1 MRVKRIGYIGV
12 RTPDMERMTWFFR
25 DVLGLAVAHTDQNY
39 TVSSLPSGRFDFAE
53 VYAPA
58 HRDPRM
64 IPNDA
69 DGIVVSF
76 IVDDLKSALVEVQQA
91 GLEIVGDVIWA
102 AQAFEEPAMEGVGWF
117 WVRAPDG
124 RVYVIEQSVD

>member
-12 RTPDMERMTWFFR
+12 RTPQMDRMTWFFR
-25 DVLGLAVAHTDQNY
+25 EVLGLSAGHTDGSY
-39 TVSSLPSGRFDFAE
+39 SVSRLPSGKFDFAE
-53 VYAPA
+53 AYSPQL
-58 HRDPRM
+58 RDPRM
-64 IPNDA
+64 IPNEV

-76 IVDDLKSALVEVQQA
+76 IVDDLEGALAEVRQA
-91 GLEIVGDVIWA
+91 GLEIVGDLVWA
-102 AQAFEEPAMEGVGWF
+102 AKAFDEPAFEGVGWF